1 MKLWDMPPVT
11 CALYCHYMVGCLE
24 TDVAL
29 LSTDVNPP
37 QVILRSFPNPVSNA
51 TQWIFRFYCLDVSG
65 CSFSCSVH
73 ELGDPPRRTPC
84 GRSYR
89 VDRLQDGNEYEF
101 EVIATD
107 GVGNVGEPVVYS
119 WKIGE

>member
-1 MKLWDMPPVT
+1 MSLVT
-11 CALYCHYMVGCLE
+11 CILYCHYVRWWGCPE
-24 TDVAL
+24 TVVAL
-29 LSTDVNPP
+29 WSADVNPP
-37 QVILRSFPNPVSNA
+37 RVIPRSFPNLVSNE
-51 TQWIFRFYCLDVSG
+51 TQWIFRFDCFDVSG

-89 VDRLQDGNEYEF
+89 VDRLLDGNEYEF

-119 WKIGE
+119 WKIGK